1 MTQRIY
7 NSMSERVEEFAPLEP
22 GRVGMYTCGPTVH
35 DRAQIGNLR
44 TFLAEDLLR
53 RQLEYQGLQ
62 VTQVMNITDVDD
74 KIIAKA
80 TQAGLTLEEYTA
92 PFVAAFFRD
101 LELLAVEPAASYPR
115 ATQYIPQMLE
125 LVRRLLDHDS
135 AYVSEGSVY
144 FRISSFPAYGRLTH
158 LDTAGLRS
166 GASGRVDADEYEAKE
181 QVRDFALWKAGR
193 EGDLASWPSPYGWG
207 RPGWHLECS
216 AMSMDRLG
224 ETFDIHCGGV
234 DNKFPHHENEIAQSE
249 AATGKQFVRYWVHGE
264 HLLVGGVKMA
274 KSLANFVTLE
284 TLMERGHDPM
294 AVRFLLLTGAHYR
307 HKLQFQEELLEA
319 AERDVS
325 RLAAFWRRCQEFPT
339 DGGDAAGG
347 AGGAESELARLA
359 GAALRRFDQAMED
372 DLRLPDAVAAL
383 FDLVREGN
391 RVLDRGGGEAQG
403 ATAALAALRAADR
416 RLGLIESR
424 VLRAD
429 HLRPEERDLLERRER
444 ARSARDFGLSD
455 QLRDQLLALGIQ
467 VEDTKAGT
475 RWRRA

>member
-1 MTQRIY
+1 
-7 NSMSERVEEFAPLEP
+7 MSERVEEFTPLRP

-53 RQLEYQGLQ
+53 RQLEYQGLE

-74 KIIAKA
+74 KIITKA
-80 TQAGLTLEEYTA
+80 RTAGQTLEEFTA
-92 PFVAAFFRD
+92 PYVAAFFRD
-101 LELLAVEPAASYPR
+101 LELLGVEPAAVYPR

-125 LVRRLLDHDS
+125 LVQRLLDNGS
-135 AYVSEGSVY
+135 AYVSDGSVY
-144 FRISSFPAYGRLTH
+144 FRISSFPAYGKLTH

-181 QVRDFALWKAGR
+181 QVRDFALWKAG
-193 EGDLASWPSPYGWG
+193 EPGDLASWPSPYGWG

-249 AATGKQFVRYWVHGE
+249 AATGKQFVRYWVHAE
-264 HLLVGGVKMA
+264 HLLVDGVKMA
-274 KSLANFVTLE
+274 KSLGNFITLE
-284 TLMERGHDPM
+284 TLMEHGHDPM

-307 HKLQFQEELLEA
+307 HKLQFQEELLKA
-319 AERDVS
+319 AERDVG
-325 RLAAFWRRCQEFPT
+325 RLATFWRRCLEVE
-339 DGGDAAGG
+339 DAPG
-347 AGGAESELARLA
+347 EPEELVGLA
-359 GAALRRFDQAMED
+359 ATGLQRFDRAMED

-383 FDLVREGN
+383 FELVREGN
-391 RVLDRGGGEAQG
+391 RLMDAGRGGAAG
-403 ATAALAALRAADR
+403 ARAALATLAAADR
-416 RLGLIESR
+416 RLGVIER
-424 VLRAD
+424 RALRAD
-429 HLRPEERDLLERRER
+429 FLSPEEKALLERREA
-444 ARSARDFGLSD
+444 ARGARDFTLSD
-455 QLRDQLLALGIQ
+455 QLRDQLLGMGIQ

>member
-1 MTQRIY
+1 MTQSIY
-7 NSMSERVEEFAPLEP
+7 NSMSERVEEFTPLRP

-53 RQLEYQGLQ
+53 RQLEYQGLE

-74 KIIAKA
+74 KIIVKA
-80 TQAGLTLEEYTA
+80 RAAGQSLEEFTA

-101 LELLAVEPAASYPR
+101 LELLGVEPAAVYPR
-115 ATQYIPQMLE
+115 ATQYVPQMLH
-125 LVRRLLDHDS
+125 LVQRLLDNGS
-135 AYVSEGSVY
+135 AYVRDGSVY
-144 FRISSFPAYGRLTH
+144 FRISSFPAYGKLTH

-181 QVRDFALWKAGR
+181 QVRDFALWKAG
-193 EGDLASWPSPYGWG
+193 ESGGLASWTSPYGWG

-249 AATGKQFVRYWVHGE
+249 AATGKQFVRYWVHAE

-274 KSLANFVTLE
+274 KSLGNFITLE
-284 TLMERGHDPM
+284 TLVERGHDPM

-325 RLAAFWRRCQEFPT
+325 RLATFWRRCAEAATSP
-339 DGGDAAGG
+339 GDADDLV
-347 AGGAESELARLA
+347 ELAE
-359 GAALRRFDQAMED
+359 AALQRFDRAMED

-391 RVLDRGGGEAQG
+391 RLMDGGRGGPGG
-403 ATAALAALRAADR
+403 ARAALATLAAADR
-416 RLGLIESR
+416 RLGVMER
-424 VLRAD
+424 RALRAD
-429 HLRPEERDLLERRER
+429 YLSPEEKALLERREV
-444 ARSARDFGLSD
+444 ARGARDFALSD

>member
-1 MTQRIY
+1 
-7 NSMSERVEEFAPLEP
+7 MSERVEEFTPLRP

-53 RQLEYQGLQ
+53 RQLEYQGLE

-74 KIIAKA
+74 KIITKA
-80 TQAGLTLEEYTA
+80 RTAGQTLEEFTA
-92 PFVAAFFRD
+92 PYVAAFFRD
-101 LELLAVEPAASYPR
+101 LELLGVEPAAVYPR
-115 ATQYIPQMLE
+115 ATQYIPQMLQ
-125 LVRRLLDHDS
+125 LVQRLLDNGS
-135 AYVSEGSVY
+135 AYISEGSVY
-144 FRISSFPAYGRLTH
+144 FRISSFPAYGKLTH

-181 QVRDFALWKAGR
+181 QVRDFALWKAG
-193 EGDLASWPSPYGWG
+193 EPGDLASWPSPYGWG

-249 AATGKQFVRYWVHGE
+249 AATGKQFVRYWVHAE

-274 KSLANFVTLE
+274 KSLGNFITLE
-284 TLMERGHDPM
+284 TLMEHGHDPM

-325 RLAAFWRRCQEFPT
+325 RLATFWRRCLEVE
-339 DGGDAAGG
+339 DAPG
-347 AGGAESELARLA
+347 EPDELVGLA
-359 GAALRRFDQAMED
+359 ATGLQRFDRAMED

-391 RVLDRGGGEAQG
+391 RLMDAGRVGVEG
-403 ATAALAALRAADR
+403 ARAALAALAAADR
-416 RLGLIESR
+416 RLGVIER
-424 VLRAD
+424 RALRAD
-429 HLRPEERDLLERRER
+429 FLSPEEKALLERREA
-444 ARSARDFGLSD
+444 ARRARDFALSD
-455 QLRDQLLALGIQ
+455 QLRDQLLGMGIQ
-467 VEDTKAGT
+467 VEDTKAGP

>member
-7 NSMSERVEEFAPLEP
+7 NSMSERVEEFTPLEP

-53 RQLEYQGLQ
+53 RQLEYQGLE

-74 KIIAKA
+74 KIITKA
-80 TQAGLTLEEYTA
+80 RAAGQSLEEFTA
-92 PFVAAFFRD
+92 PYVAAFFRD
-101 LELLAVEPAASYPR
+101 LELLAVEPAAVYPR
-115 ATQYIPQMLE
+115 ATQYIPQMLQ
-125 LVRRLLDHDS
+125 LVQRLLDNGS

-144 FRISSFPAYGRLTH
+144 FRISSFPAYGKLTH

-181 QVRDFALWKAGR
+181 QVRDFALWKAG
-193 EGDLASWPSPYGWG
+193 EPGDLASWPSLYGWG

-249 AATGKQFVRYWVHGE
+249 AATGKQFVRYWVHAE

-274 KSLANFVTLE
+274 KSLGNFITLE
-284 TLMERGHDPM
+284 TLMEHGHDPM

-325 RLAAFWRRCQEFPT
+325 RLATFWRRCL
-339 DGGDAAGG
+339 
-347 AGGAESELARLA
+347 ESEGLPGESDELVGLATTGLE
-359 GAALRRFDQAMED
+359 RFDRAMED

-391 RVLDRGGGEAQG
+391 RLMDAGRVGVDG
-403 ATAALAALRAADR
+403 ARAALAALAAADR
-416 RLGLIESR
+416 RLGVIER
-424 VLRAD
+424 RALRAD
-429 HLRPEERDLLERRER
+429 FLSPEEKALLERREA
-444 ARSARDFGLSD
+444 ARRARDFALSD
-455 QLRDQLLALGIQ
+455 QLRDQLLGMGIQ

>member
-7 NSMSERVEEFAPLEP
+7 NSMSERVEEFTPLEP
-22 GRVGMYTCGPTVH
+22 RRVGMYTCGPTVH

-53 RQLEYQGLQ
+53 RQLEYQGLE
-62 VTQVMNITDVDD
+62 VNQVMNITDVDD

-80 TQAGLTLEEYTA
+80 RAAGQSLEEFTA
-92 PFVAAFFRD
+92 RFVTAFFRD
-101 LELLAVEPAASYPR
+101 LELLGVQPAAVYPR
-115 ATQYIPQMLE
+115 ATQYIPQMLQ
-125 LVRRLLDHDS
+125 LVQRLVDNGS
-135 AYVSEGSVY
+135 AYVSDGSVY
-144 FRISSFPAYGRLTH
+144 FRIGSFPAYGKLTH

-181 QVRDFALWKAGR
+181 QVRDFALWKAGDP
-193 EGDLASWPSPYGWG
+193 GDLASWPSPFGWG

-216 AMSMDRLG
+216 AMSMDGLG

-249 AATGKQFVRYWVHGE
+249 AATGKQFVRYWVHAE

-274 KSLANFVTLE
+274 KSLGNFVTLE
-284 TLMERGHDPM
+284 SLMERGHDPM

-325 RLAAFWRRCQEFPT
+325 RLATFWRRCAEAET
-339 DGGDAAGG
+339 SVG
-347 AGGAESELARLA
+347 AVDDLVALAEV
-359 GAALRRFDQAMED
+359 ALQRFDRAMED

-391 RVLDRGGGEAQG
+391 RMLDAGRGGPGG
-403 ATAALAALRAADR
+403 ARAALATLTAADR
-416 RLGLIESR
+416 RLGVMER
-424 VLRAD
+424 RALRAD
-429 HLRPEERDLLERRER
+429 LLSPEEKALLAQREA
-444 ARSARDFGLSD
+444 ARGARDFALSD
-455 QLRDQLLALGIQ
+455 ELRDQLLALGIQ

>member
-1 MTQRIY
+1 MTQSIY
-7 NSMSERVEEFAPLEP
+7 NSMSERVEEFTPLRP

-53 RQLEYQGLQ
+53 RQLEYQGLE

-80 TQAGLTLEEYTA
+80 RAAGQSLEEFTA

-101 LELLAVEPAASYPR
+101 LELLGVEPAAVYPR
-115 ATQYIPQMLE
+115 ATQYVPQMLH
-125 LVRRLLDHDS
+125 LVQRLLDNGS
-135 AYVSEGSVY
+135 AYARDGSVY
-144 FRISSFPAYGRLTH
+144 FRISSFPAYGKLTH

-181 QVRDFALWKAGR
+181 QVRDFALWKAG
-193 EGDLASWPSPYGWG
+193 EPGGLASWTSPYGWG

-249 AATGKQFVRYWVHGE
+249 AATGKQFVRYWVHAE

-274 KSLANFVTLE
+274 KSLGNFITLE
-284 TLMERGHDPM
+284 TLVERGHDPM

-325 RLAAFWRRCQEFPT
+325 RLATFWRRCAEAATSP
-339 DGGDAAGG
+339 GDADDLV
-347 AGGAESELARLA
+347 ELAEV
-359 GAALRRFDQAMED
+359 ALQRFDRAMED

-391 RVLDRGGGEAQG
+391 RLMDGGRGGPGG
-403 ATAALAALRAADR
+403 ARAALATLTAADR
-416 RLGLIESR
+416 RLGVMER
-424 VLRAD
+424 RALRAD
-429 HLRPEERDLLERRER
+429 FLSPEEKALLERREA
-444 ARSARDFGLSD
+444 AREARDFALSD

>member
-7 NSMSERVEEFAPLEP
+7 NSMSERVEEFTPLRP

-53 RQLEYQGLQ
+53 RQLEYQGLE

-74 KIIAKA
+74 KIITKA
-80 TQAGLTLEEYTA
+80 RTAGQTLEEFTA
-92 PFVAAFFRD
+92 PYVAAFFRD
-101 LELLAVEPAASYPR
+101 LELLGVEPAAVYPR
-115 ATQYIPQMLE
+115 ATQYIPQMLQ
-125 LVRRLLDHDS
+125 LVQRLLDNGS
-135 AYVSEGSVY
+135 AYISEGSVY
-144 FRISSFPAYGRLTH
+144 FRISSFPAYGKLTH

-181 QVRDFALWKAGR
+181 QVRDFALWKAG
-193 EGDLASWPSPYGWG
+193 EPGDLASWPSPYGWG

-249 AATGKQFVRYWVHGE
+249 AATGKQFVRYWVHAE

-274 KSLANFVTLE
+274 KSLGNFITLE
-284 TLMERGHDPM
+284 TLMEHGHDPM

-325 RLAAFWRRCQEFPT
+325 RLATFWRRCLEVE
-339 DGGDAAGG
+339 DAPG
-347 AGGAESELARLA
+347 EPDELVGLA
-359 GAALRRFDQAMED
+359 ATGLQRFDRAMED

-391 RVLDRGGGEAQG
+391 RLMDAGRVGVEG
-403 ATAALAALRAADR
+403 ARAALAALAAADR
-416 RLGLIESR
+416 RLGVIER
-424 VLRAD
+424 RALRAD
-429 HLRPEERDLLERRER
+429 FLSPEEKALLERREA
-444 ARSARDFGLSD
+444 ARGARDFALSD
-455 QLRDQLLALGIQ
+455 QLRDQLLGMGIQ
-467 VEDTKAGT
+467 VEDTKAGP

>member
-1 MTQRIY
+1 VTQRIY
-7 NSMSERVEEFAPLEP
+7 NSMSERVEEFTPLEP

-53 RQLEYQGLQ
+53 RQLEYQGLE

-80 TQAGLTLEEYTA
+80 RAAGQSLEEFTA
-92 PFVAAFFRD
+92 PYVAAFFRD
-101 LELLAVEPAASYPR
+101 LELLGVEPAAVYPR
-115 ATQYIPQMLE
+115 ATQYIPQMLH
-125 LVRRLLDHDS
+125 LVQRLLDNGS
-135 AYVSEGSVY
+135 AYVSDGSVY
-144 FRISSFPAYGRLTH
+144 FRIGSFPAYGKLTH

-181 QVRDFALWKAGR
+181 QVRDFALWKAG
-193 EGDLASWPSPYGWG
+193 EPGDLASWPSPYGWG

-249 AATGKQFVRYWVHGE
+249 AATGKQFVRYWVHAE

-274 KSLANFVTLE
+274 KSLGNFVTLE

-325 RLAAFWRRCQEFPT
+325 RLATFWKRCLE
-339 DGGDAAGG
+339 
-347 AGGAESELARLA
+347 AEGPSAEADELVGLA
-359 GAALRRFDQAMED
+359 TTALERFDRAMDD

-391 RVLDRGGGEAQG
+391 RLLDAGLAGLRGAR
-403 ATAALAALRAADR
+403 AALTTLAAADR
-416 RLGLIESR
+416 RLGVMERRAI
-424 VLRAD
+424 RAD
-429 HLRPEERDLLERRER
+429 FLSPEEKELLELRET
-444 ARSARDFGLSD
+444 ARGARDFALSD
-455 QLRDQLLALGIQ
+455 QLRDRLLALGIQ

>member
-7 NSMSERVEEFAPLEP
+7 NSMSERVEEFTPLRP

-53 RQLEYQGLQ
+53 RQLEYQGLE

-74 KIIAKA
+74 KIITKA
-80 TQAGLTLEEYTA
+80 RSAGQSLEEFTA
-92 PFVAAFFRD
+92 PYVAAFFRD
-101 LELLAVEPAASYPR
+101 LELLAVEPAAVYPR
-115 ATQYIPQMLE
+115 ATQYIPQMLQ
-125 LVRRLLDHDS
+125 LVQRLLDNGS

-144 FRISSFPAYGRLTH
+144 FRISSFPAYGKLTH

-181 QVRDFALWKAGR
+181 QVRDFALWKAG
-193 EGDLASWPSPYGWG
+193 EPGDLASWPSLYGWG

-249 AATGKQFVRYWVHGE
+249 AATGKQFVRYWVHAE

-274 KSLANFVTLE
+274 KSLGNFITLE
-284 TLMERGHDPM
+284 TLMEHGHDPM
-294 AVRFLLLTGAHYR
+294 ALRFLLLTGAHYR

-325 RLAAFWRRCQEFPT
+325 RLATFWRRCLEVE
-339 DGGDAAGG
+339 DAPG
-347 AGGAESELARLA
+347 EPDELVGLA
-359 GAALRRFDQAMED
+359 TTGLGRFDRAMED

-383 FDLVREGN
+383 FDFVREGN
-391 RVLDRGGGEAQG
+391 RLMDAGRVGGEG
-403 ATAALAALRAADR
+403 ARAALAVLAAADR
-416 RLGLIESR
+416 RLGVIER
-424 VLRAD
+424 RA
-429 HLRPEERDLLERRER
+429 LRPDFLSPEEKALLERREA
-444 ARSARDFGLSD
+444 ARGARDFALSD
-455 QLRDQLLALGIQ
+455 QLRDQLLGMGIQ